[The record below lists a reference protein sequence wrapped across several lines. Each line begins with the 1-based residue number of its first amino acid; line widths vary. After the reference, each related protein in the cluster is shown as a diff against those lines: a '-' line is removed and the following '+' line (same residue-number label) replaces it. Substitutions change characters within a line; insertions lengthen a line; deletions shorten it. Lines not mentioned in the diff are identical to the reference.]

1 MSFYKGHEDSTV
13 TFSKDEVELLR
24 EAIQTQQFEFAKRLV
39 DLNSDKKELNDQR
52 LFASATAVSQHK
64 SLINKEFLIL
74 QSAKDKI
81 DATYPTLKEKN

>member
-1 MSFYKGHEDSTV
+1 MAFYKGHEDSTV

-24 EAIQTQQFEFAKRLV
+24 EAIETQQFKFAKRLV
-39 DLNSDKKELNDQR
+39 DIADKKELN
-52 LFASATAVSQHK
+52 FASATAVSQYK

-81 DATYPTLKEKN
+81 DTTYPTLKEKN